1 MVGHAQLTIE
11 KAPYQGEQEAVLEVK
26 DYKLPR
32 LGGGYTVDHVSFT
45 LHRGEVL
52 GIYGLMGAG
61 RTELVESLMGLH
73 PGTPPAKWCSTAEAI
88 THPVVSEQIARG
100 MVLGCQEDR
109 QKDGLVQCMSIYK
122 NMRLDQPKAPVQP
135 RRRARAAVL
144 AAKWPR
150 PVRDFAGH
158 RWRCQPPGHGA
169 LGRQPAESRH
179 RQVRHGARQGVHHG

>member
-1 MVGHAQLTIE
+1 M
-11 KAPYQGEQEAVLEVK
+11 LEVI

-73 PGTPPAKWCSTAEAI
+73 PEASGEMVLDGKRI

-100 MVLGCQEDR
+100 MVLVPEDR
-109 QKDGLVQCMSIYK
+109 QKDWSGTVHVHLQQHAP
-122 NMRLDQPKAPVQP
+122 DQFKSASP
-135 RRRARAAVL
+135 RTA
-144 AAKWPR
+144 
-150 PVRDFAGH
+150 
-158 RWRCQPPGHGA
+158 
-169 LGRQPAESRH
+169 
-179 RQVRHGARQGVHHG
+179 